1 MALLGDL
8 AVVRQMIRADAS
20 WASSADTDARLTLIQ
35 KAVTAALEEKCG
47 RTWGSPVADTS
58 HLLWVGAGDALV
70 LPRPARTITS
80 ITVGGTV
87 VGNTMTGGTTY
98 LPATLQ
104 NVITDEDGLVYA
116 VAANATGNTGWW
128 GTAYWSTVYRGY
140 DAQYPVLVV
149 GDFGDSDAGTVIPD
163 DVTYAACYLI
173 TSQLKIENASP
184 AGFVGP
190 DGATV
195 PVTNPWKSPLVMAVV
210 DKYAVRQKIRA
221 V

>member
-8 AVVRQMIRADAS
+8 AVVRQMIRADPS

-47 RTWGSPVADTS
+47 RTWGTPVADTS
-58 HLLWVGAGDALV
+58 HLLWAGAGDALV
-70 LPRPARTITS
+70 LPRPARS
-80 ITVGGTV
+80 ITAIQVGGTV

-98 LPATLQ
+98 LAAALQ
-104 NVITDEDGLVYA
+104 NIITNEDGLVYA
-116 VAANATGNTGWW
+116 VAANATGTGWW
-128 GTAYWSTVYRGY
+128 GTAYWSTTYRGY
-140 DAQYPVLVV
+140 DALYPVLVT
-149 GDFGDSDAGTVIPD
+149 GDFGDSDAGVVIPD
-163 DVTYAACYLI
+163 DLTYAATYLI
-173 TSQLKIENASP
+173 VSQLKIENASP

-195 PVTNPWKSPLVMAVV
+195 PVTNPWKSPLVMSVV
-210 DKYAVRQKIRA
+210 DKYGTRQKIRA